1 MHVSFVV
8 ETFVAVRMF
17 TTTVNLVSF
26 HNACIS
32 MVWKIIRNLVYATIA
47 RNKMFEHNLS
57 GVRFMCM

>member
-17 TTTVNLVSF
+17 ATTVNLVSF

-32 MVWKIIRNLVYATIA
+32 IWKIIRNLVYAIIA
-47 RNKMFEHNLS
+47 LNEMFEHNLS